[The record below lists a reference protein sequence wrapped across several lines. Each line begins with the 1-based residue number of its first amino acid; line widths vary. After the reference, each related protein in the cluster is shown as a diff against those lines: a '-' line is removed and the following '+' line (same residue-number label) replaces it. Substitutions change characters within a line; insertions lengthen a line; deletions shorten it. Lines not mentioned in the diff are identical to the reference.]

1 MPSRNSR
8 RPGKSKDHGG
18 RLASCHTSGVDW
30 KRRTVYIVGELHD
43 EKAYQYVPALHL
55 MDETPGKIHVFVMSP
70 GGEEPGGWA
79 LFDTI
84 RALRNESVTIGLGG
98 VYSIAALIFQ
108 AGDQRLLGAHAQL
121 MMHNG
126 HIGLDGDELNSDY
139 VKQLAQEA
147 IQNDGRYHRAIA
159 LRSGAELQK
168 VEEWCRTERYFLPEE
183 AVKEGLA
190 DRLVLS
196 WKDLM

>member
-1 MPSRNSR
+1 MRSKGSSR
-8 RPGKSKDHGG
+8 RVKPKDHGH
-18 RLASCHTSGVDW
+18 RLAGIHAQGVDW
-30 KRRTVYIVGELHD
+30 KRRAVYIVGELSD
-43 EKAYQYVPALHL
+43 EKAYQYIPALHL
-55 MDETPGKIHVFVMSP
+55 MDETPGAIKVFVLSP

-84 RALRNESVTIGLGG
+84 RHLKNSTTTIGLGG

-108 AGDQRLLGAHAQL
+108 AGKTRILTPHAQL

-126 HIGLDGDELNSDY
+126 HMAMEAGDLNSDF

-159 LRSGAELQK
+159 ARSNADLRK
-168 VEEWCRTERYFLPEE
+168 VEDWCRDERYFLAQE
-183 AVKEGLA
+183 AVEEGLA
-190 DRLVLS
+190 DRLVRG
-196 WKDLM
+196 WKDLI